1 MTYDA
6 ATHAYEWK
14 FVLSVVVPRPDPCSN
29 AHPHQQSNA
38 LTFILHH
45 RSKSIT
51 QIAYNIVP
59 LQNAIK
65 WLSVLLPT
73 RSSANRRV
81 VLPAVGNTTYPRL
94 RLPSTRRHSTVPN
107 LPRTTN
113 ASYKPSRTFVPVP
126 SYARQHRRHVP
137 RPCKPASMVDSKLSN
152 LH

>member
-14 FVLSVVVPRPDPCSN
+14 FVLSVVVPRPEPCSN
-29 AHPHQQSNA
+29 AHSHQQSNA

-73 RSSANRRV
+73 RSSANRLI
-81 VLPAVGNTTYPRL
+81 LPAAGNTTYPRL
-94 RLPSTRRHSTVPN
+94 RLPSTTRRHSTVPN

-113 ASYKPSRTFVPVP
+113 ASYKPSRTFAPVP
-126 SYARQHRRHVP
+126 SYARPHRRHVP